1 MTTIIDSG
9 FFRKNWSVPAL
20 EKVFSDEGRIQ
31 SWLDVE
37 AALARVQ
44 GRLGVIPADAA
55 REIDAHCRVDRIDLN
70 LFKDT
75 LAKTGHMIMPVLKCV
90 QAACPGKLG
99 EFVHYGAT
107 TQDIMDTGEILQM
120 RQASRYILKE
130 ALRLEKAILEKAQ
143 TQHKGQAQAIQFRD
157 REAERPSLCI
167 YKRRGS

>member
-55 REIDAHCRVDRIDLN
+55 QEIDAHCKVEKIDLQ
-70 LFKDT
+70 LFKET
-75 LAKTGHMIMPVLKCV
+75 LAKT
-90 QAACPGKLG
+90 
-99 EFVHYGAT
+99 
-107 TQDIMDTGEILQM
+107 
-120 RQASRYILKE
+120 
-130 ALRLEKAILEKAQ
+130 AQ
-143 TQHKGQAQAIQFRD
+143 VCTSCLSWQVG
-157 REAERPSLCI
+157 
-167 YKRRGS
+167 